1 MTQGLRAWAMA
12 AGCVAGLL
20 GLARTAGAQYFGQN
34 KVQYRTFDFRILK
47 TDHFDI
53 YYYPEEAD
61 AATLASRLAERWY
74 SRLSRFFSH
83 ELRGRQVVILYAA
96 SPHFRQTNAVEG
108 LIGEGTGGVTESLK
122 RRVVLPMGGS
132 LADTNHVLGHEL
144 VHAFQYDITGSDT
157 REAPG
162 SVPGIEAYPLW
173 FVEGMAEYLSIGPV
187 DPQTAMWLR
196 DAALREKLPSIK
208 ALEDPKY
215 FPYRWGQAFWAYIG
229 GRYGDR
235 AIASLVRSAANPRF
249 DLAGLTRQ
257 LGTDPETLTEDWHR
271 AIRQQTNAALADRP
285 PIESEPR
292 LAISR
297 GLGGGR
303 YNIGPRLSPDG
314 REIAYFSERDRFAI
328 ELYLADA
335 ETGKVDRK
343 LLHTATDPH
352 FDSLEFLDSAGAW
365 SPDGKTIAIT
375 ALRSGQPELTLIDPR
390 SGDIVRELKLPDLD
404 EAIDPAFSPDG
415 RFVALSGNRGGMS
428 DLYLVSLAT
437 GRLEALTQDPF
448 ADLEPTFT
456 PDGRSLV
463 FVTER
468 YSTDLTTLQP
478 GPLRLARLDLATR
491 AITPI
496 PGFLRGK
503 HLSPQVSAD
512 GRSVTFIAEPDG
524 ISNLY
529 RMPIDGGPI
538 LQLTAV
544 PTGVAGITASSP
556 ALSAAP
562 STGRL
567 AFSVFEDDGDS
578 VYVLD
583 PEKTVGL
590 VSPELTDVG
599 ATLAGRSAAPGD
611 VERLLHDPVR
621 GLPSPDVRPPTA
633 PDPHPLKL
641 DALAQPTVSAG
652 VSQFG
657 GFVGGGMA
665 ASFSDMLGDREL
677 SLGGFAGGKL
687 VDFQGQI
694 AYANRRH
701 RWNWAVAVA
710 QVSNGVG
717 FINASQPAAGA
728 PVTVTT
734 VIDRQTG
741 PALFGLTAFPLSKAT
756 RLEFIGDVRSL
767 AFSEETLTQV
777 FTPDGLSLLSRQ
789 DVTSTIATPLRLAE
803 GSTAFVHDTAYFG
816 ATSPIYG
823 ERYRIEVGRTEGTI
837 GFSTLTL
844 DWRRYFM
851 PRRPITIA
859 IRALHVGRY
868 GSGADDPHLV
878 PLFAGYSDLVHG
890 YGFGSIT
897 PAECPSVQLGSCP
910 LLDNLA
916 GSRLLVGNIEVR
928 APLMGLLRGD
938 LQYGRVPVEVAAFMD
953 GGVTWTSQTLPTFLG
968 GTRDVV
974 RSVGGAA
981 RLNVFGFAIV
991 ELAVSHPFD
1000 RPDRHLQWQLG
1011 LVEGF

>member
-1 MTQGLRAWAMA
+1 MTARTRAWVIA
-12 AGCVAGLL
+12 AGFVAGTL
-20 GLARTAGAQYFGQN
+20 GVARTADGQYFGQN
-34 KVQYRTFDFRILK
+34 KVQYRTFDFKILK

-61 AATLASRLAERWY
+61 AAALASRLAERWY

-96 SPHFRQTNAVEG
+96 APHFRQTNAVEG
-108 LIGEGTGGVTESLK
+108 LIGEGTGGVTESMK
-122 RRVVLPMGGS
+122 RRVVVPMGGS
-132 LADTNHVLGHEL
+132 LADTDHVIGHEL
-144 VHAFQYDITGSDT
+144 VHAFQFDITGDYS
-157 REAPG
+157 REATG
-162 SVPGIEAYPLW
+162 SEPGIEAYPLW
-173 FVEGMAEYLSIGPV
+173 FVEGMAEYLSLGPV

-196 DAALREKLPSIK
+196 DAALREKLPSLK
-208 ALEDPKY
+208 ALDDPKY

-229 GRYGDR
+229 GRYGDH

-249 DLAGLTRQ
+249 DLVGFTRQ
-257 LGTDPETLTEDWHR
+257 LGTNPDALTEDWHR
-271 AIRQQTNAALADRP
+271 AIRQQTNAALANRP

-292 LAISR
+292 VVISR
-297 GLGGGR
+297 ATGGGR

-314 REIAYFSERDRFAI
+314 RQIAYFSERDRFAI

-335 ETGKVDRK
+335 ETGKLDRK

-375 ALRSGQPELTLIDPR
+375 AVRSGQPELTLIDPR
-390 SGDIVRELKLPDLD
+390 SGDVVREVKLPGLD

-415 RFVALSGNRGGMS
+415 RTVALSGNRGGMS
-428 DLYLVSLAT
+428 DLYLLSLDT
-437 GRLEALTQDPF
+437 GHLEALTHDPF

-456 PDGRSLV
+456 PDGQSLV

-468 YSTDLTTLQP
+468 FSTDLTTLQP
-478 GPLRLARLDLATR
+478 GPLRLARLDLTTR
-491 AITPI
+491 TITPI

-512 GRSVTFIAEPDG
+512 GRTVTFIAEPDG

-538 LQLTAV
+538 LQLSAV

-562 STGRL
+562 ATGRL
-567 AFSVFEDDGDS
+567 AFSVFEGDGDS

-583 PEKTVGL
+583 PDKTVGL
-590 VSPELTDVG
+590 VSPELTDAG
-599 ATLAGRSAAPGD
+599 ATLAGRSTAPGD
-611 VERLLHDPVR
+611 LERSLHDPVR
-621 GLPSPDVRPPTA
+621 GLPSAQAQPPTTA
-633 PDPHPLKL
+633 DAHHLTL
-641 DALAQPTVSAG
+641 DALAQPTVSVG

-687 VDFQGQI
+687 ADFQGQI
-694 AYANRRH
+694 VYLNRRH
-701 RWNWAVAVA
+701 RWNWGVAVA
-710 QVSNGVG
+710 QVSDGVG
-717 FINASQPAAGA
+717 FINAAQPAVGA
-728 PVTVTT
+728 PVTITT

-741 PALFGLTAFPLSKAT
+741 PAFSGLTAFPLSKAT
-756 RLEFIGDVRSL
+756 RLEFDGDVRSL
-767 AFSEETLTQV
+767 SFSEETLTQV
-777 FTPDGLSLLSRQ
+777 FTPDGLTLSRQ
-789 DVTSTIATPLRLAE
+789 DVTTTTATPLRLVE
-803 GSTAFVHDTAYFG
+803 GSTALVHDTAYFG

-823 ERYRIEVGRTEGTI
+823 ERYRIEIGQTAGTI

-844 DWRRYFM
+844 DWRRYWM

-868 GSGADDPHLV
+868 GSGAEDSHLI
-878 PLFAGYSDLVHG
+878 PLFAGYQDLVHG

-897 PAECPSVQLGSCP
+897 PAECQSVQLGSCP

-916 GSRLLVGNIEVR
+916 GSRLLVGNVEVR
-928 APLMGLLRGD
+928 APLLGLLRGD
-938 LQYGRVPVEVAAFMD
+938 MQYGRVPVEVAAFMD
-953 GGVTWTSQTLPTFLG
+953 GGVTWTSQTLPAFLG

-981 RLNVFGFAIV
+981 RLNVFGFAVV
-991 ELAVSHPFD
+991 ELAISHPFD
-1000 RPDRHLQWQLG
+1000 RPDRRPQWQLG
-1011 LVEGF
+1011 LLEGF